1 MSVNKSESDGDGDAT
16 GTPGHVE
23 FVRVHLGGESYVFEL
38 GRVSSLVRSPSLTR
52 VPRTSPIIAG
62 VTETQ
67 GDVTAVIDGRA
78 LLGADDQRKSLTGDD
93 QRKSLTGDDHDGALP
108 RILVVFAEIAHDQ
121 TAGMLVDGIEGIETH
136 PVDVIA
142 PASADGT
149 GPDDPESDW
158 FKAIID
164 GKTWVFDPEKLI
176 EAARSGSQ
184 QVN

>member
-78 LLGADDQRKSLTGDD
+78 LLGADDQRKSLTVDD
-93 QRKSLTGDDHDGALP
+93 RDGALP

-176 EAARSGSQ
+176 EAARSDSQ